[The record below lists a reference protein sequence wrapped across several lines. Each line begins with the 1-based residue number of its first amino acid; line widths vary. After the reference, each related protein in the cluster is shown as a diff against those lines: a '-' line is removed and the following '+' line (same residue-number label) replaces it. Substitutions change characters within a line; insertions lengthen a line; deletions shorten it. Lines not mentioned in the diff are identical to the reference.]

1 MLRQSVDHQAPDQS
15 SRETVDA
22 VEARKSEWIYTTHAV
37 NGHLKL
43 PIITKKHLEKI
54 IDLLTIKYHI
64 NSFHNVCI
72 D

>member
-1 MLRQSVDHQAPDQS
+1 
-15 SRETVDA
+15 VDA